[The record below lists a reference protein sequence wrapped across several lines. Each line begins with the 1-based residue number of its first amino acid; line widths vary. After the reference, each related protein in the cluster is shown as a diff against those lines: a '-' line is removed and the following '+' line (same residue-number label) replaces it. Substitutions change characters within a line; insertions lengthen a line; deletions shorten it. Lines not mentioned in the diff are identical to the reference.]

1 MPPNIIIV
9 LALLVAGIW
18 FLRKLGRASQAAVP
32 GMIQKAGGVAI
43 MGFAGL
49 LALRGAMNIAVPL
62 FIFGLGLAGKGAA
75 FPNGFPWGQKSAGQ
89 KSRVNTSK
97 LSMELDH
104 DSGGMDGEV
113 LAGPYKGKRLSQ
125 LSHDDLKSFHAEC
138 RGAGDQSQALLEAW
152 LDRSQSEWRNSWGQ
166 GGASSASSGGVMSK
180 DEAYAVLGLKKGAS
194 AEEVRTAHKRLMKD
208 FHPDRGGSDYLAAKI
223 NAAKDLLL
231 S

>member
-1 MPPNIIIV
+1 MPPNILIF
-9 LALLVAGIW
+9 LAILIGGIW
-18 FLRKLGRASQAAVP
+18 FLRKLGRASQGAAR
-32 GMIQKAGGVAI
+32 GMMQKGAGVAI

-49 LALRGAMNIAVPL
+49 LALRGAMNIAIPV

-113 LAGPYKGKRLSQ
+113 LAGPFKNKRLSQ
-125 LSHDDLKSFHAEC
+125 LSADELKAFHVEC
-138 RGAGDQSQALLEAW
+138 RTAGDQSQSLLEAW
-152 LDRSQSEWRNSWGQ
+152 LDRTQGEWRETWGQ
-166 GGASSASSGGVMSK
+166 GRSTASPGSGAMSK

-194 AEEVRTAHKRLMKD
+194 PEDIRAAHKRLMKD
-208 FHPDRGGSDYLAAKI
+208 FHPDKGGSDYLASKI
-223 NAAKDLLL
+223 NAAKDMLLG
-231 S
+231 